1 MKDVDAQNFT
11 VSIGKAD
18 PAVTVDTEQNI
29 VCGVGTFTE
38 PVVKGV
44 DGNTLAGT
52 LTYDGNTYADT
63 AESLKT
69 KTNGSTGS
77 IGYTFTPDDT
87 TNYKNATGTI
97 NYTMIDVAFKVGDEA
112 ATAANAVTVKDNHT
126 YGDAWADILTLKDGL
141 KAVLLDETVTT
152 GFSFDVT
159 GSPDAGD
166 DQQYKVLFNGTIG
179 GKTLTNHVVA
189 TGTVD
194 VAKKELTVSAGDFK
208 VSKVYDGTT
217 AAGTSNGNLV
227 VSDLV
232 GEDSVTI
239 TPTIGAYSSANVG
252 TSNVIVTIFLT
263 GNANYKLKNTTV
275 SVPAV
280 ITAKPITPTVEG
292 SGTHTYTGSA
302 ITPNVMVKDGETALV
317 KDKDYTAA
325 ITNNINAGMATVTI
339 TAKLGGNYTFSEQM
353 LDFQIFKA
361 TPKVTAPTAKT
372 GLVYNGTALELISAG
387 STNFGTLLYSLDDTT
402 YSTSIPTVTNTGE
415 YTVYY
420 KVQGNSNV
428 NDTTAVSISASIGK
442 ANVTVTAKSHTVKV
456 GNQLPTFGYDV
467 SGLVNNEALPITVSV
482 SCSVSNSDNLG
493 TFPIRVSGDD
503 ESTNYIFTYVNGSLT
518 IIAKTAQT
526 ITADNVT
533 LTYGETGKKITAT
546 TSGGGAISYEVKTG
560 DDVITVA
567 ADGTITTLKAGTATV
582 EITAAET
589 DDYAKATKTITV
601 TVNKAKPSV
610 TAPTASAITLGQTL
624 TDSTLSD
631 SSWSWSDS
639 SIQPTSAGTHR
650 YTAVKTVDDADYY
663 DYAALSGFTF
673 DSSTNTL
680 STEVSVE
687 VKRVGASV
695 TPPTASNTLTYGQ
708 ALSAAGLTADW
719 TWENTSTIP
728 DVNNTGYTAYKIV
741 TDYNNFD

>member
-18 PAVTVDTEQNI
+18 PAVTVDTPQNI

-38 PVVKGV
+38 PDVKGV
-44 DGNTLAGT
+44 DGNTLAGA

-77 IGYTFTPDDT
+77 IGYTFIPDDT

-97 NYTMIDVAFKVGDEA
+97 NYTMIDVAFKVGDET
-112 ATAANAVTVKDNHT
+112 ATAENAVTVKATPT
-126 YGDAWADILTLKDGL
+126 YGDTWAEILTLNTGL

-179 GKTLTNHVVA
+179 GKTFTNHVVA
-189 TGTVD
+189 TGTVV

-217 AAGTSNGNLV
+217 AAGISNGNLV

-252 TSNVIVTIFLT
+252 TSNVTVMISLT
-263 GNANYKLKNTTV
+263 GNANYKLKSTTV

-302 ITPNVMVKDGETALV
+302 ITPNVTVKDGETALA

-339 TAKLGGNYTFSEQM
+339 TAKSGVNYTFSEQT

-361 TPKVTAPTAKT
+361 TSKVTVPTAKT

-402 YSTSIPTVTNTGE
+402 YSTSIPTVTNAGE

-420 KVQGNSNV
+420 KVQGNNNV
-428 NDTTAVSISASIGK
+428 NDTTAVSILASIGK
-442 ANVTVTAKSHTVKV
+442 ANVTVTAKSHMVKI
-456 GNQLPTFGYDV
+456 GNPLPTFGYDV

-493 TFPIRVSGDD
+493 TFPITVSGAED
-503 ESTNYIFTYVNGSLT
+503 STNYTFTYVNGTLKIT
-518 IIAKTAQT
+518 EKDNQT
-526 ITADNVT
+526 ITANDVT

-624 TDSTLSD
+624 ADSTLSD

-639 SIQPTSAGTHR
+639 SIQPTSAGTHS
-650 YTAVKTVDDADYY
+650 YTAVKTVNDTDYY
-663 DYAALSGFTF
+663 GYTALSGFTF
-673 DSSTNTL
+673 NLSTNTL
-680 STEVSVE
+680 
-687 VKRVGASV
+687 
-695 TPPTASNTLTYGQ
+695 
-708 ALSAAGLTADW
+708 
-719 TWENTSTIP
+719 
-728 DVNNTGYTAYKIV
+728 
-741 TDYNNFD
+741 